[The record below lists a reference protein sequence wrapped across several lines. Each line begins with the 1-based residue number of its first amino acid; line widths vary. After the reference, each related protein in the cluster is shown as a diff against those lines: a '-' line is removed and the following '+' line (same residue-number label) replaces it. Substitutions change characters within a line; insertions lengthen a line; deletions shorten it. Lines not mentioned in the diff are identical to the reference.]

1 MEIPVRYSSLRWKKL
16 KQLDVGSHP
25 FVVPDIAYSSE
36 RGLDL
41 AKPEQKIMIL
51 IIKYGS
57 LCMQQL

>member
-41 AKPEQKIMIL
+41 AKTGAENYDTNYQIW
-51 IIKYGS
+51 
-57 LCMQQL
+57 